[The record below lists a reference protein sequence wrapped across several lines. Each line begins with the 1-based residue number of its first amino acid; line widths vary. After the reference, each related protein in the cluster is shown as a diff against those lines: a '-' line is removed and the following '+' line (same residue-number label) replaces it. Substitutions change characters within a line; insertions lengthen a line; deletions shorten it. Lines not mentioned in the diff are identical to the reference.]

1 MIKNDFIERPG
12 PESNRDANF
21 ARAQEERLR
30 QQEAA
35 YLFLTTG
42 VDFEVDE
49 EPPYGKEWDR
59 NYNTT
64 PYPEA
69 VPIDEMY
76 DGTSIGLLYGMDCKS
91 GDRRFSHHGYLEMAG
106 WNLVREGVEVFRAE
120 TKVDKKELIPPGERE
135 E

>member
-1 MIKNDFIERPG
+1 MIKHDFIERPG

-21 ARAQEERLR
+21 AEAQEQRLR

-42 VDFEVDE
+42 VDFECDE
-49 EPPYGKEWDR
+49 DPPYGKVWDR
-59 NYNTT
+59 NYNPM

-69 VPIDEMY
+69 DPVDEMY
-76 DGTSIGLLYGMDCKS
+76 NGTGIGFLYAMDSGTSGFRPHTFAVD
-91 GDRRFSHHGYLEMAG
+91 MAG

-120 TKVDKKELIPPGERE
+120 TKVDKKELIAPEERV
-135 E
+135 

>member
-1 MIKNDFIERPG
+1 MIKHDFIERPG
-12 PESNRDANF
+12 PKSNRAANF

-42 VDFEVDE
+42 VDFECDE
-49 EPPYGKEWDR
+49 DPPYGKEWDR

-69 VPIDEMY
+69 VPDIEMF
-76 DGTSIGLLYGMDCKS
+76 DGTGIGFLYRMVSDK
-91 GDRRFSHHGYLEMAG
+91 DANVTPFVLEMAG
-106 WNLVREGVEVFRAE
+106 WNLVREGVEVFRSE
-120 TKVDKKELIPPGERE
+120 TKVDKKELVPPGERE
-135 E
+135 